1 MKTEILQDFSERRGL
16 ENLKINEFLEAAA
29 SAAPVPG
36 GGSIA
41 ALTAASSSA
50 LIEMVA
56 NLTVDKKGYE
66 AVHAQMMII
75 KSQLPVLRQSYL
87 RAVDEDA
94 DAFSTL
100 MDTLR
105 LPKEEAGRAEKVQ
118 AAFMRAAEVPLTL
131 GQAVFPLLGMARTVV
146 ADGNAWAI
154 TDGVIAAMN
163 ARSAMRAAFY
173 SVRVNLQSVEDAAYV
188 YRTLAVMADYEDRA
202 DYEERLIE
210 SIYKKRR

>member
-41 ALTAASSSA
+41 ALTAASAAA

-94 DAFSTL
+94 DAFSAL

-118 AAFMRAAEVPLTL
+118 AAFMRAAEVPLAL

-188 YRTLAVMADYEDRA
+188 YRTLAVMADYE
-202 DYEERLIE
+202 ERLIE

>member
-29 SAAPVPG
+29 SADPVPG

-41 ALTAASSSA
+41 ALTAASAAA

-56 NLTVDKKGYE
+56 NLTVDKKSYE

-94 DAFSTL
+94 DAFSAL

-118 AAFMRAAEVPLTL
+118 AAFMRAAEVPLAL

-146 ADGNAWAI
+146 ADGNAWA
-154 TDGVIAAMN
+154 IAAMN